1 MEAISMRISDKYITS
16 IRYIDPIGEIG
27 DGLAS
32 DSTNVIALFVEH
44 HHAMTL
50 NFIQHFNDLEALF
63 NLEINAYLEITDIV
77 LFSVNGQIRRL
88 AHPIRHIKPFNE
100 FAIFGNAED
109 GR

>member
-50 NFIQHFNDLEALF
+50 NLIQH
-63 NLEINAYLEITDIV
+63 
-77 LFSVNGQIRRL
+77 
-88 AHPIRHIKPFNE
+88 
-100 FAIFGNAED
+100 
-109 GR
+109 